1 MIQDLQMGGEERVNR
16 VTLRDFLA
24 IGFRQRQVMVTTFV
38 GLLAAVIGIALVLPK
53 QYESQMKILV
63 RHERADS
70 VVSAERET
78 PRQTQT
84 EVTEEELQ
92 SEAEL
97 LKSRDLLTKVV
108 LACNLQKQNEGSFW
122 SFGAGKAASET
133 GDTQQN
139 DALQTDENIAR
150 AVLTLEKKLKIE
162 PIKLTNLI
170 SVTYRASDP
179 HQAAYVLN
187 TLSNLYLEK
196 HLAMHRVPGAFDF
209 FHQQA
214 EEYRNAL
221 AKSEARLADFGH
233 KEGVVSPM
241 LTREITVRKLS
252 EFEASLHET
261 RAAIEETQRRIET
274 LQTQLASLPA
284 RHTTQVRT
292 LDNPQ
297 LMEKLKGT
305 LLELELRRSELLT
318 KFEPSYR
325 PVQEVEQQIAQTKDA
340 IAAAEKAPLRDET
353 TDTDPTYEALRAEL
367 AKANTELAALQ
378 TREAATE
385 NMVRSYRA
393 DSQRLDQQEVLQ
405 EDMQRTAKA
414 DEENYLLYLRKQEE
428 ARISDALDR
437 QRISNVLV
445 AEAASVPF
453 KPQRYRLVFA
463 MIGGLF
469 AALASVTLAFVMD
482 RWDPSFRTPQEVQDF
497 LGSPVLAAFPKGE

>member
-1 MIQDLQMGGEERVNR
+1 VTERDLYIWAEERPNH

-24 IGFRQRQVMVTTFV
+24 IGFRQRRLMVTTFIA
-38 GLLAAVIGIALVLPK
+38 LLGAVVGIALVLPK
-53 QYESQMKILV
+53 QYEAQMKILV
-63 RHERADS
+63 RHERVDS
-70 VVSAERET
+70 VISAERET

-84 EVTEEELQ
+84 EVTEGELE

-97 LKSRDLLTKVV
+97 LKSKDLLAKVV
-108 LACNLQKQNEGSFW
+108 IACNLDKEIDFSFW
-122 SFGAGKAASET
+122 TSSRGKCASEAT
-133 GDTQQN
+133 SGRQD
-139 DALQTDENIAR
+139 DEKIAR
-150 AVLTLEKKLKIE
+150 AVQALENKLKVE

-187 TLSNLYLEK
+187 TLSNLYLET
-196 HLAMHRVPGAFDF
+196 HLAMHRISGAFDF

-221 AKSEARLADFGH
+221 EKGEEKLGEFGH
-233 KEGVVSPM
+233 KEGIVSPT

-252 EFEASLHET
+252 EFEASLLET
-261 RAAIEETQRRIET
+261 QAAIAETQRRIKT
-274 LQTQLASLPA
+274 LETQLASLPA

-292 LDNPQ
+292 ADNPQ
-297 LMEKLKGT
+297 LMERLKST
-305 LLELELRRSELLT
+305 LLDLQLKRSGLLT
-318 KFEPSYR
+318 EFEPSYR

-367 AKANTELAALQ
+367 AKASTDLAALKA
-378 TREAATE
+378 RETAKAG
-385 NMVRSYRA
+385 MVRLYRA
-393 DSQRLDQQEVLQ
+393 ESERLDQQEVLQ
-405 EDMQRTAKA
+405 QDLLRTAKA
-414 DEENYLLYLRKQEE
+414 NEENYLLYLHKQEE
-428 ARISDALDR
+428 ARISDALDQ

-453 KPQRYRLVFA
+453 KPQRHRLVFV
-463 MIGGLF
+463 MIGGLL

-482 RWDPSFRTPQEVQDF
+482 RLDQSFRTPQEVEDF
-497 LGSPVLAAFPKGE
+497 LGSPVLAALPKSE